1 MRSRYFV
8 ICSVLAAGVI
18 AGCGSSNSADT
29 AHIPAAPSASQTL
42 TYTATSTSTSTTST
56 TTTATTTTPT
66 ITTPKTGPLSK
77 EPTITVPSGA
87 PPKTLAEQDLIKGT
101 GATAADGDTITVN
114 YVGAVYSTGKVF
126 DSSWQRHSTF
136 TLPGP
141 LGSGS
146 VIKGWDEGIVG
157 MRVGGRRELII
168 PPSLG
173 YGATGDP
180 PIPGNA
186 TLIFIVDLLGV
197 TPAS

>member
-8 ICSVLAAGVI
+8 ICTVLAAGVI

-29 AHIPAAPSASQTL
+29 AHIQAAPSASQTL
-42 TYTATSTSTSTTST
+42 SFTATSTSTTASST
-56 TTTATTTTPT
+56 TTTSTTTTPT

-77 EPTITVPSGA
+77 EPTITVPSGP
-87 PPKTLAEQDLIKGT
+87 PPKTLVENDLITGT

-114 YVGAVYSTGKVF
+114 YVGALYSNGEVF
-126 DSSWQRHSTF
+126 DASWRRHSTF

-141 LGSGS
+141 LGAGS

-168 PPSLG
+168 PPALG
-173 YGATGDP
+173 YGKIGNP
-180 PIPGNA
+180 PVPPNA
-186 TLIFIVDLLGV
+186 TLIFIIDLLGV